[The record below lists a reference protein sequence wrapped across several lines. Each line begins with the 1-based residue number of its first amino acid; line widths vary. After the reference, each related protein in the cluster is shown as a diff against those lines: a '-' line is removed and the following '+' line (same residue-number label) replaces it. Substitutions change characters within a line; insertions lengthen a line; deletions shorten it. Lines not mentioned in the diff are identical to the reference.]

1 MGSEMTVHA
10 VDHTLARERERFLN
24 SGAVP
29 VRVRDEIS
37 LSWRRCSSWS
47 VRPENIEPPY
57 RPDVNPESRLLR
69 AAGPVLDTVNERLG
83 ELGISF
89 IVTDADARILD
100 RRVRERRLLHALD
113 ALNVTPGFVFAEDAV
128 GTNGL
133 GTAIELGRTT
143 RIDGHEHYVEQL
155 VQFTC
160 VGVPIIDPVGRRPLG
175 ILDVTC
181 AADHNNTLVTLIA
194 EQTARSIE
202 NRLFEQHSPHERA
215 LLAQFMSASRRTH
228 AGIVV
233 LSERILM
240 TNPQAA
246 RLLDGVDQPL
256 VWDHAARAMA
266 GGSDTAIENEL
277 PLGDGR
283 TARTRTT
290 PVRDG
295 GEIVGALV
303 EIRPTAQHPA
313 PRPARSAPPE
323 GPPGLVGID
332 GAFLGVYRAGR
343 AALGERVV
351 VVCGEA
357 GVGKLAMTRALHRQH
372 GGALVVHDAAAIE
385 VDGADGWL
393 ARLRG
398 IVAGDPGGIV
408 VRHLDLLSPAVVR
421 TVSAI
426 LATATSRGWRCCATF
441 TCGSSWE
448 DTALPDLDAEQLR
461 LPPLRNRLRDIPAL
475 VSAFAAPR
483 RVAPEVVQLLMRLS
497 WPGNVREL
505 RAVVA
510 RMLAAAPAG
519 GNPGLAEVPP
529 EVRRAAPRRTL
540 TRFERAEVHAI
551 LDALAETG
559 GNKKDA
565 AVLLGISRSTLYRKL
580 QAAGIDLENT
590 VF

>member
-1 MGSEMTVHA
+1 MTVNA
-10 VDHTLARERERFLN
+10 VDHTLARERERFL
-24 SGAVP
+24 SCGTTP
-29 VRVRDEIS
+29 VTVRAEIS
-37 LSWRRCSSWS
+37 SSWRRCSSWS

-69 AAGPVLDTVNERLG
+69 AAGPVLDAINERLG

-89 IVTDADARILD
+89 IITDAEARILD
-100 RRVRERRLLHALD
+100 RRVRERDLARRLD
-113 ALNVTPGFVFAEDAV
+113 ALNVNAGFVFAEEAV

-133 GTAIELGRTT
+133 GTAVELGRTT
-143 RIDGHEHYVEQL
+143 RIDGHEHYVSQL

-160 VGVPIIDPVGRRPLG
+160 VGVPIMDPLGRRPLG

-202 NRLFEQHSPHERA
+202 TRLFEQHSMQERA
-215 LLAQFMSASRRTH
+215 LLAQFMSASRRSH

-233 LSERILM
+233 LSDRILM
-240 TNPQAA
+240 SNPQAA
-246 RLLDGVDQPL
+246 RLLDGADQPL
-256 VWDHAARAMA
+256 VWDHAARAMSA
-266 GGSDTAIENEL
+266 HSGVAVIENEL
-277 PLGDGR
+277 PLAGGQ

-295 GEIVGALV
+295 GEIIGALV
-303 EIRPTAQHPA
+303 EIRPTADRPA
-313 PRPARSAPPE
+313 PRPARAAPPV
-323 GPPGLVGID
+323 GPPGLAGTD
-332 GAFLGVYRAGR
+332 RAFLDAYRTGR
-343 AALGERVV
+343 TALADRVV
-351 VVCGEA
+351 VMCGEA
-357 GVGKLAMTRALHRQH
+357 GVGKLAVAQALHREH
-372 GGALVVHDAAAIE
+372 GGPVVVRDAAAIE
-385 VDGADGWL
+385 VDGEAAWLDG
-393 ARLRG
+393 LRSA
-398 IVAGDPGGIV
+398 VAGDPGGLV
-408 VRHLDLLSPAVVR
+408 LRHLHLLSPTVLR

-426 LATATSRGWRCCATF
+426 LDAACTRGWRCTATF

-448 DTALPDLDAEQLR
+448 DNALPDLDAEQVR
-461 LPPLRNRLRDIPAL
+461 LPPLRNRLRDVPAL

-505 RAVVA
+505 RSVVQ

-519 GNPGLAEVPP
+519 GNPGLAEVPV

-551 LDALAETG
+551 LDALAETA

-565 AVLLGISRSTLYRKL
+565 AALLGISRSTLYRKL

>member
-1 MGSEMTVHA
+1 MTTVHSVGRA
-10 VDHTLARERERFLN
+10 LARERERFLS
-24 SGAVP
+24 SGIP
-29 VRVRDEIS
+29 PLQVRDEIS
-37 LSWRRCSSWS
+37 SSWRRCSSWS
-47 VRPENIEPPY
+47 VPPENIEPPY

-89 IVTDADARILD
+89 IVTDAEARILD
-100 RRVRERRLLHALD
+100 RRVRERQLLRALD

-160 VGVPIIDPVGRRPLG
+160 VGVPIIDPVSRRPLG
-175 ILDVTC
+175 VLDVTC
-181 AADHNNTLVTLIA
+181 AADHDNTLVTLIA

-202 NRLFEQHSPHERA
+202 NRLFEQHSPQERA
-215 LLAQFMSASRRTH
+215 LLEQFMSASRRSH

-233 LSERILM
+233 LSERVLM

-246 RLLDGVDQPL
+246 RLLDGADQPL

-266 GGSDTAIENEL
+266 GGTAAVENEL
-277 PLGDGR
+277 PLAGGR
-283 TARTRTT
+283 TARARTT

-295 GEIVGALV
+295 GEIIGALV
-303 EIRPTAQHPA
+303 EIRPTAEPA
-313 PRPARSAPPE
+313 PPRPARSAPPE
-323 GPPGLVGID
+323 GPPGLAGTD
-332 GAFLGVYRAGR
+332 RALLGAYRAGR

-357 GVGKLAMTRALHRQH
+357 GVGKLAMAQALHREH
-372 GGALVVHDAAAIE
+372 GAAVVHDAAAIE
-385 VDGADGWL
+385 VDGAAGWL
-393 ARLRG
+393 DRLRD
-398 IVAGDPGGIV
+398 IVGGEPGDLV
-408 VRHLDLLSPAVVR
+408 VRRLDLLSPDVVR

-426 LATATSRGWRCCATF
+426 LGTGISRGWRCSATF

-461 LPPLRNRLRDIPAL
+461 LPPLRNRLRDIPVL

-505 RAVVA
+505 RSVVQ
-510 RMLAAAPAG
+510 RMLAAAPGG

-551 LDALAETG
+551 LDALAETA

-565 AVLLGISRSTLYRKL
+565 AALLGISRSTLYRKL